1 MRSDAREAAFKI
13 VFADLFGGDKEKNFR
28 AAVYRHAQLGE
39 EDAAF
44 AERIVSTVL
53 AHKEELAKEIA
64 DTVTRFADYRI
75 YPADKAAMLIALAE
89 IRYMDDIPPVVS
101 VSEATAIAR
110 KYSTEK
116 SADLVNGVLGGNINK
131 RRPKADNRTPPRY
144 AHSCA
149 SAQRL
154 LKKSMAEKWGLPSYS
169 SAKTLRRK
177 FMSAIKSRAVR
188 MRGSALL
195 RTICPL
201 T

>member
-75 YPADKAAMLIALAE
+75 YRADKAELLIALAE
-89 IRYMDDIPPVVS
+89 IRYMNDNPPVVS

-110 KYSTEK
+110 KY
-116 SADLVNGVLGGNINK
+116 
-131 RRPKADNRTPPRY
+131 
-144 AHSCA
+144 
-149 SAQRL
+149 
-154 LKKSMAEKWGLPSYS
+154 
-169 SAKTLRRK
+169 
-177 FMSAIKSRAVR
+177 
-188 MRGSALL
+188 
-195 RTICPL
+195 
-201 T
+201 